1 MSDDKAILSDID
13 IIAELA
19 NAHEGDRSRA
29 IEMIESV
36 SESVDAAKV
45 QVFTADDVAVEA
57 HENYELYTKLS
68 LSTSD
73 VTSLVETAHKNG
85 IYLFADVIG
94 DEGLSR
100 VAETDVDG
108 FKIHSSDLT
117 NHRLIEKIARQN
129 KPTLVSAGGAS
140 PVEIEAALSS
150 FQQVSDAQL
159 GLVYGFQ
166 NYPTEL
172 ADTHLYR
179 LRKLVN
185 EFGDE
190 YSVGY
195 TSHVDGGTDDAKQLP
210 AWAVAA
216 GADFVEIHTTLDRSP
231 ESTDYYSSLEPD
243 AFESMA
249 ANVKRAQTALGD
261 DTISMSDSELEYRN
275 GHKKRVVA
283 TRRLSPGEQIGE
295 DDVALKRPQG
305 SPEGAF
311 STREEAVGKT
321 VRHTVEAE
329 MPVRTTDVDYTVAAT
344 LACRAESTRLYG
356 KPLQLV
362 GEKSILSHQITQLQ
376 DVTAI
381 NEMVLAISDTSSKSA
396 FIDFAETHDL
406 SYVVGDEVDVLQR
419 IIDAGDAVDADIAVR
434 TTTENPF
441 LYLENIDQLI
451 DRVIVENADLAVC
464 RNLPLGAFA
473 EVISMP
479 ALKQSHEYGTDRHRS
494 ELVTSF
500 ILEHYESFTVI
511 ATDPPEALNRPD
523 IRLTVDNPCDLI
535 LTRKIWDL
543 MSDHEDSY
551 NLESIVDYYHEHDL
565 SSINEHKTDG
575 TDEEISELAWHVYG
589 DPNGRL
595 NIVE

>member
-1 MSDDKAILSDID
+1 
-13 IIAELA
+13 
-19 NAHEGDRSRA
+19 
-29 IEMIESV
+29 
-36 SESVDAAKV
+36 
-45 QVFTADDVAVEA
+45 
-57 HENYELYTKLS
+57 
-68 LSTSD
+68 
-73 VTSLVETAHKNG
+73 
-85 IYLFADVIG
+85 
-94 DEGLSR
+94 
-100 VAETDVDG
+100 
-108 FKIHSSDLT
+108 
-117 NHRLIEKIARQN
+117 
-129 KPTLVSAGGAS
+129 
-140 PVEIEAALSS
+140 
-150 FQQVSDAQL
+150 
-159 GLVYGFQ
+159 
-166 NYPTEL
+166 
-172 ADTHLYR
+172 
-179 LRKLVN
+179 
-185 EFGDE
+185 
-190 YSVGY
+190 
-195 TSHVDGGTDDAKQLP
+195 
-210 AWAVAA
+210 
-216 GADFVEIHTTLDRSP
+216 
-231 ESTDYYSSLEPD
+231 
-243 AFESMA
+243 
-249 ANVKRAQTALGD
+249 
-261 DTISMSDSELEYRN
+261 
-275 GHKKRVVA
+275 
-283 TRRLSPGEQIGE
+283 
-295 DDVALKRPQG
+295 
-305 SPEGAF
+305 
-311 STREEAVGKT
+311 
-321 VRHTVEAE
+321 
-329 MPVRTTDVDYTVAAT
+329 
-344 LACRAESTRLYG
+344 
-356 KPLQLV
+356 LV